1 MPPKKHLLTALCFL
15 LLAIIALR
23 FYVPEP
29 PLLGITQTTRCKNP
43 YLDDGFIRGIVLVQE
58 VTLKKDYLNGFHIRY
73 ITMDRENT
81 NTNTIV
87 VFDSNFNLLFK
98 EKFSSRQIE
107 DRKFHAFQFRES
119 LKIGKGNKISI
130 CFLSQDGDSL
140 NCVHS
145 LFNKEASIGKLY
157 ACALSNDDLITSLHG
172 QHYPYPGAIF
182 LRTYESDSSR
192 SATIS
197 WLLYIVALLL
207 AAAIAFFAAI
217 RKFLAGIRI
226 RPEYVYLVFALAAG
240 LAFLFFTPPLQVP
253 DEGSHMARVVELS
266 QGQISTTQK
275 TIPSAF
281 VMLDSTFLRLHANPD
296 ERTSLAEIMS
306 VKKLKV
312 DPARQVPSKGP
323 AYTIPYTAQVMGFFT
338 GKIFTSSPLALM
350 YFGRLFNLLCSILLV
365 FMAIR
370 IAPVGKWIF
379 FLLALMPKTM
389 FLMASLSYDA
399 FVISG
404 SFLLTAMFLYYA
416 FRPEKVM
423 TWKDLGLLCFLWAL
437 LAFSKPPYLI
447 LGALFFIIPFSRTRS
462 LSKYLLAATILA
474 CTLLLGFGIW
484 KLAAGGPAPG
494 NTVKS
499 EQVAGQ
505 AEQGTPGLPPA
516 LAANGPKPEINPPLQ
531 FEYIRTHPEVFINL
545 LITTNFEN
553 MRADILNNFVG
564 TMGWLDTFIP
574 DSLVNLYLI
583 VLLITAICMAEEKVQ
598 LGWQRKLLLLF
609 LFIVAALAI
618 ETAMYVYSSFVAQGK
633 LFGIQGR
640 YFIPLAPLLL
650 LLAYNNRVSDK
661 LNFLLSA
668 SRTAWEKSKPGL
680 KPKIFQEIQ
689 HEQIFSKYLQVFI
702 IGLSAITLVRGIAA
716 VLLRYYQW

>member
-1 MPPKKHLLTALCFL
+1 MPPKKHLIAAICFL
-15 LLAIIALR
+15 LLSIFALR
-23 FYVPEP
+23 FYVPSP
-29 PLLGITQTTRCKNP
+29 PMLDITQTTRCKNP
-43 YLDDGFIRGIVLVQE
+43 YLDDGFIKGIVLVQE

-87 VFDSNFNLLFK
+87 VFDNNFNLLFK
-98 EKFSSRQIE
+98 EKFSSKDIE

-145 LFNKEASIGKLY
+145 LFNKEASIGNLY
-157 ACALSNDDLITSLHG
+157 ACALSNDDLIASLHG
-172 QHYPYPGAIF
+172 KHYPYPGAIF

-192 SATIS
+192 SAAIS
-197 WLLYIVALLL
+197 VLLHIVALLVAL
-207 AAAIAFFAAI
+207 AIAFFAAI

-240 LAFLFFTPPLQVP
+240 LAFLFLTPPLQVP
-253 DEGSHMARVVELS
+253 DEGSHLARVAELS
-266 QGQISTTQK
+266 EGQISSAGK

-281 VMLDSTFLRLHANPD
+281 AALDSTFLRLHANPD
-296 ERTSLAEIMS
+296 ERTSLAEI
-306 VKKLKV
+306 VAQEKLTAN
-312 DPARQVPSKGP
+312 PAIRHSSKGP
-323 AYTIPYTAQVMGFFT
+323 AYTIPYIAPLAGFFT
-338 GKIFTSSPLALM
+338 GKIFSTSPLILM
-350 YFGRLFNLLCSILLV
+350 YFARLFNLLCSILLV

-370 IAPVGKWIF
+370 MAPVGKWIF
-379 FLLALMPKTM
+379 FLLALMPKTL

-423 TWKDLGLLCFLWAL
+423 TWKDLGLLSFLWVL
-437 LAFSKPPYLI
+437 LLFCKPPYFI

-462 LSKYLLAATILA
+462 LSKYLLAATILV

-499 EQVAGQ
+499 EQLAGQ
-505 AEQGTPGLPPA
+505 VEQGTPGLPPA
-516 LAANGPKPEINPPLQ
+516 LAANGPKPEINPPKQ
-531 FEYIRTHPEVFINL
+531 IEYIRTHLKFFVNL
-545 LITTNFEN
+545 LITTNFYQ
-553 MRADILNNFVG
+553 MRADMLNNFVG
-564 TMGWLDTFIP
+564 TLGWLDTFIP

-583 VLLITAICMAEEKVQ
+583 VLLVTAICMAEEKVKF
-598 LGWQRKLLLLF
+598 GWKSKLMLFLLF
-609 LFIVAALAI
+609 LVSVLAI
-618 ETAMYVYSSFVAQGK
+618 ETAMYIYTSFFAQEK

-640 YFIPLAPLLL
+640 YFIPLAPLILL
-650 LLAYNNRVSDK
+650 VAYNNRVSGK
-661 LNFLLSA
+661 LNFLLSPG
-668 SRTAWEKSKPGL
+668 RDAWIKSKPTL
-680 KPKIFQEIQ
+680 KSKMLLEIQ
-689 HEQIFSKYLQVFI
+689 DEQIFSKFLQVFI

-716 VLLRYYQW
+716 VLLRYYLW